1 MKTIEIIIVVTIIS
15 IVLALLQIRGE
26 PEYARATE
34 VIDTNPPP
42 QLIIAGGVSG
52 NWLTIGRANLK
63 DPLAKGYD
71 PSYTYILTDFEP
83 RVHRMKN
90 GKWIIQFECSICK
103 DLP

>member
-1 MKTIEIIIVVTIIS
+1 MKH
-15 IVLALLQIRGE
+15 LLTLLIAFSLTQAE
-26 PEYARATE
+26 PEYARITE

-42 QLIIAGGVSG
+42 KLIIAGGVSG

-71 PSYTYILTDFEP
+71 PSFTYIVSDFEP

-90 GKWIIQFECSICK
+90 GKWIIQFECSICG